1 MKKGKDFIYEYSD
14 LNVLKTRVKILTGK
28 YADTILEFGGSMLA
42 QIGDKNT
49 FTFEYELFQLPRNLA
64 NTQLKGTKEFELFLG
79 YLLVD
84 VINARNKDKKE
95 HQKLTEAASA
105 DGVFNSVIKIDDK
118 FYPDW
123 LRKVKKQPIVS
134 GLQGF

>member
-49 FTFEYELFQLPRNLA
+49 FTFEYELFQLPRSLA

-84 VINARNKDKKE
+84 VIDARNNDKKE
-95 HQKLTEAASA
+95 YEKLTEAASA
-105 DGVFNSVIKIDDK
+105 DGMCNSVIKIDDK
-118 FYPDW
+118 FYPNW
-123 LRKVKKQPIVS
+123 LRKAKKQPIVL